1 MTDGM
6 GPGAKASGAF
16 SRHGTYVYEVRGTDT
31 DQRDRL
37 HMHALFSMMQE
48 AAALHAERLGFGAQQ
63 FDPQGIT
70 WVLLRV
76 SVRMDSFPAW
86 KERFTIETWPSG
98 TDRLYGLRDFRFFR
112 EDGTPAGA
120 ATTTWLVVDTATRR
134 PRRFVPPAAEGQTT
148 ATGATEASDAPP
160 DRSLAFDAPKVDAD
174 DTMAATAPVL
184 RHVCRASDIDRNLH
198 VNNTRYIAWCLDA
211 LQTAVGDPDPVVG
224 IDMNYLSELR
234 LSEEALLTVGTPSDG
249 EALVEG
255 RRSDGSPVFR
265 ARLFQTARDS

>member
-1 MTDGM
+1 MEDGK
-6 GPGAKASGAF
+6 GPGAKASGAL

-37 HMHALFSMMQE
+37 HMHALFSLMQE
-48 AAALHAERLGFGAQQ
+48 AAALHAEHLGFGAEQ

-112 EDGTPAGA
+112 EDGTSAGA

-134 PRRFVPPAAEGQTT
+134 PRRFVPPAAEGETT
-148 ATGATEASDAPP
+148 AADTPV
-160 DRSLAFDAPKVDAD
+160 DRSLPFDAPKVDAD
-174 DTMAATAPVL
+174 EAMATANPVL

-211 LQTAVGDPDPVVG
+211 LQTAEVDSDPVVG

-234 LSEEALLTVGTPSDG
+234 LSDEALLFVGTPSDG
-249 EALVEG
+249 AVLVEG

-265 ARLFQTARDS
+265 ARLLRTPRNP

>member
-1 MTDGM
+1 MEDGK
-6 GPGAKASGAF
+6 GPGAKASGAL

-37 HMHALFSMMQE
+37 HMHALFSLMQE
-48 AAALHAERLGFGAQQ
+48 AAALHAEHLGFGAEQ

-112 EDGTPAGA
+112 EDGTSAGV

-134 PRRFVPPAAEGQTT
+134 PRRFVPPAAEGETT
-148 ATGATEASDAPP
+148 AADTPV
-160 DRSLAFDAPKVDAD
+160 DRSLPFDAPKVDAD
-174 DTMAATAPVL
+174 EAMAAANPVL

-211 LQTAVGDPDPVVG
+211 LQTAEGDPDPVVG
-224 IDMNYLSELR
+224 IDMNYLFELR
-234 LSEEALLTVGTPSDG
+234 LSDEALLFVGTPSDG
-249 EALVEG
+249 AVLVEG

-265 ARLFQTARDS
+265 ARLLRAPRNP